1 MNLSDEVDLET
12 FVSRF
17 PSPSSN
23 RPRSFIPRVSTYVL
37 SHIPVINKQSDMT
50 ECLRAGGRPDK
61 ISNAD
66 IAAICLEAGMQAV
79 RKNRCVCMTGMCVCA
94 RVGVCVCVHTI
105 TLLHTGT
112 SS

>member
-1 MNLSDEVDLET
+1 
-12 FVSRF
+12 VSLC
-17 PSPSSN
+17 
-23 RPRSFIPRVSTYVL
+23 V
-37 SHIPVINKQSDMT
+37 
-50 ECLRAGGRPDK
+50 CRPDK